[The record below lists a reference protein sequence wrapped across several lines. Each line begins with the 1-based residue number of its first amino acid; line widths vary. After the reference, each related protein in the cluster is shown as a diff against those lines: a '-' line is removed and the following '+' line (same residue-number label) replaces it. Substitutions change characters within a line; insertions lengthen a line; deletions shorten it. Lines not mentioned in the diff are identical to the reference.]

1 VVADGRPEA
10 YVTFAEN
17 VFEVALELDAIRHVY
32 AQLPLTEEV
41 VRSLNPEVQLSD
53 LKDDIAEIGYPRS

>member
-1 VVADGRPEA
+1 M
-10 YVTFAEN
+10 TFAEN